1 MQIER
6 ALISDEGVLVGTL
19 KKRLLKLEE
28 RFEIDD
34 TDIFCNHVKIF
45 YIKYG
50 APTPNEFEVAERN
63 RHRLESVDWLK
74 QLLAKGGKEEFLGI
88 LYMAEVLEKKE
99 RQKLM

>member
-1 MQIER
+1 M
-6 ALISDEGVLVGTL
+6 GTL

-34 TDIFCNHVKIF
+34 TDIFCNHVEKF

-50 APTPNEFEVAERN
+50 VPVPTPNEFVVATRN
-63 RHRLESVDWLK
+63 RHRLESVDCDWLK

-88 LYMAEVLEKKE
+88 LDMVEELEKKE